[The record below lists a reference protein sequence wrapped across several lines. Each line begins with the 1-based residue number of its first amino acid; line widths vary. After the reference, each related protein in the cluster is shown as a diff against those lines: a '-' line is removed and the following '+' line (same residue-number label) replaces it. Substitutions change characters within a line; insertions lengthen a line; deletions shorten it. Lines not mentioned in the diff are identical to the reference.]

1 MVETLR
7 QLILV
12 LSRFSASFSARLQRL
27 VVGIQTRFAPLLD
40 RERPRRARV
49 AYGARLGLAMLGYL
63 LAALVVYAVV
73 LIPFTP
79 AISDLR
85 AAKIDRP
92 AIVLSADG
100 KELTRFM
107 RFNREW
113 KKLDAI
119 SPHVI
124 DALIATEDHRFYS
137 HHGIDFKR
145 TASAAL
151 HSLAGDTQGGSTLT
165 QQLARNL
172 FPKEIGRAPT
182 LTRKLKEIITAF
194 KLEYAYSKTEILET
208 YLNTVPFLYNA
219 YGIDMASRTYF
230 GKRASALNLLES
242 ATLVGMLKGTA
253 YYNPVRNPERSL
265 ERRNVVLTQMV
276 KRGKLSQQQY
286 SVLSKKPVNVK
297 LRRQPPIKSLAPHFT
312 EQVRR
317 RVIQWADEND
327 YSVYAD
333 GLVIHT
339 TLSSPLQ
346 RLAQLA
352 VVRQGAALQAVAD
365 VEWGMASA
373 RLVSTQTDSYR
384 YLRHRVEPFRYLW
397 QTQPQLL
404 TSLLRESPEYGALVE
419 AGTPAEQALI
429 MLRDNAK
436 FIAALKAAKT
446 RLEAGF
452 VAIDPATGQVK
463 AWVGGRDFERDGF
476 DHVVDAR
483 RQPGSTFKPFVY
495 AAALQKGIR
504 PDDRFRDE
512 VVEFRLKGNEVWRPQ
527 DDQPPSGRMMS
538 VRDGLVYSKN
548 TITAQ
553 LIDKVGAPRVASLA
567 KALGVNR
574 SELTEVP
581 SLGLGTSPVS
591 LLEMVSAYATIA
603 NGGVYHEPIWVT
615 RIEDSEGNVLAQ
627 FAQRDKD
634 ALPEDTAIELIDMMR
649 GVINQGTGNAI
660 RSSFGIYADVAGKTG
675 TTQNNT
681 DGWFILMH
689 PTLVA
694 GAWVG
699 FNDGRIAFRSN
710 HWGQGA
716 HNALYIVG
724 DFYRRLLRQ
733 FSQLETD
740 YQPPHTRIG
749 TLGAWVDRVERLIY
763 GTRPAAGKFGRRAT
777 GRSGFDSPFLEEVV
791 GVTGR
796 IERWFGNDE
805 AAPPPKKSPPRAL
818 PEPELEPEPT
828 EPDRDPVWR
837 DPPPDEV
844 PVRIIVGPQPQ
855 IIIDVPSHFEFNA
868 GEDRPRERGVDPELR
883 RPGAN

>member
-1 MVETLR
+1 M
-7 QLILV
+7 
-12 LSRFSASFSARLQRL
+12 
-27 VVGIQTRFAPLLD
+27 LD
-40 RERPRRARV
+40 RQRPAGERAV
-49 AYGARLGLAMLGYL
+49 YGVKLGLTLSGYL
-63 LAALVVYAVV
+63 LAALVIYALI

-85 AAKIDRP
+85 AAKTDRP
-92 AIVLSADG
+92 AIVMSADG
-100 KELTRFM
+100 VELTRFL

-137 HHGIDFKR
+137 HHGIDWR
-145 TASAAL
+145 RIVSAAFYTL
-151 HSLAGDTQGGSTLT
+151 GGDAQGGSTLT

-172 FPKEIGRAPT
+172 FPQEIGRAPT

-194 KLEYAYSKTEILET
+194 KLEYAYSKNEILET

-230 GKRASALNLLES
+230 GKRANALNLLES

-265 ERRNVVLTQMV
+265 ERRNVVLAQMV
-276 KRGKLSQQQY
+276 KHGKLSQRQY
-286 SVLSKKPVNVK
+286 ETLKKKPISVK

-327 YSVYAD
+327 YNVYAD

-339 TLSSPLQ
+339 TLSAPLQ
-346 RLAQLA
+346 RLAQQA
-352 VVRQGAALQAVAD
+352 VARQGAALQAVAD
-365 VEWGMASA
+365 VEWGMPSA
-373 RLVSTQTDSYR
+373 RLISTRTDSYR
-384 YLRHRVEPFRYLW
+384 YLRNQIEPFRYLW
-397 QTQPQLL
+397 QSQPELL
-404 TSLLRESPEYGALVE
+404 TTMVRESPEYREMIE
-419 AGTPAEQALI
+419 AGIPAEQALLA
-429 MLRDNAK
+429 LRGNAK

-446 RLEAGF
+446 RLETGF

-476 DHVVDAR
+476 DHVIDAR

-504 PDDRFRDE
+504 PEDRFRDE
-512 VVEFRLKGNEVWRPQ
+512 IVEFRLKGNEVWRPQ
-527 DDQPPSGRMMS
+527 DDQPPSGRMLS

-553 LIDKVGAPRVASLA
+553 LIAKVGAPRVASVA
-567 KALGVNR
+567 QALGVNR

-591 LLEMVSAYATIA
+591 LLEMVSAYASIA
-603 NGGVYHEPIWVT
+603 NGGMYHEPIWVT
-615 RIEDSEGNVLAQ
+615 RIEDREGNVLAE
-627 FAQRDKD
+627 FTQRDKD
-634 ALPEDTAIELIDMMR
+634 ALSEDTAIELIDMMR
-649 GVINQGTGNAI
+649 GVVNQGTGSAI
-660 RSSFGIYADVAGKTG
+660 RHSFGIDADVAGKTG

-689 PTLVA
+689 PALVA

-710 HWGQGA
+710 YWGQGA
-716 HNALYIVG
+716 HNALNVVG

-733 FSQLETD
+733 FRQLETD

-763 GTRPAAGKFGRRAT
+763 GTRPAAGKFGRRSR
-777 GRSGFDSPFLEEVV
+777 GRSGFDWPFLEDVV
-791 GVTGR
+791 DWSGR
-796 IERWFGNDE
+796 VEQWFGDDAPE
-805 AAPPPKKSPPRAL
+805 PLPPAKKLPPPAP
-818 PEPELEPEPT
+818 PEPEPVEPE
-828 EPDRDPVWR
+828 EDPGWQEL
-837 DPPPDEV
+837 PPPEA
-844 PVRIIVGPQPQ
+844 PVQIIVGPQPQ
-855 IIIDVPSHFEFNA
+855 IIIELPRQFEFDPGQA
-868 GEDRPRERGVDPELR
+868 VPRERDPNMNPEPPVPNSSGR
-883 RPGAN
+883 

>member
-1 MVETLR
+1 M
-7 QLILV
+7 
-12 LSRFSASFSARLQRL
+12 
-27 VVGIQTRFAPLLD
+27 
-40 RERPRRARV
+40 
-49 AYGARLGLAMLGYL
+49 LAMLGYL

-85 AAKIDRP
+85 AAKVDRP

-113 KKLDAI
+113 KKLGDI

-137 HHGIDFKR
+137 HYGIDLKR
-145 TASAAL
+145 TASAAWL
-151 HSLAGDTQGGSTLT
+151 TLTGDTQGGSTLT

-182 LTRKLKEIITAF
+182 VTRKIKEVITAL

-230 GKRASALNLLES
+230 GKRAGALNLLES

-253 YYNPVRNPERSL
+253 YYNPVRNPQRSL
-265 ERRNVVLTQMV
+265 ARRNVVLAQMV

-286 SVLSKKPVNVK
+286 LILRKKPISVS
-297 LRRQPPIKSLAPHFT
+297 LRRQPPIKSQAPHFT

-327 YSVYAD
+327 YSIYAD

-339 TLSSPLQ
+339 TLSDSLQ
-346 RLAQLA
+346 RIAQQA
-352 VVRQGAALQAVAD
+352 VARQGAALQAVAD
-365 VEWGMASA
+365 VEWGMATP
-373 RLVSTQTDSYR
+373 RLMSTQSGSYR
-384 YLRHRVEPFRYLW
+384 YARGRVEPFRYLW
-397 QTQPQLL
+397 QTQPELL
-404 TSLLRESPEYGALVE
+404 TALLRESPEYLAMLE
-419 AGTPAEQALI
+419 AGSAPEQALAA
-429 MLRDNAK
+429 LRANAK

-452 VAIDPATGQVK
+452 IAIDPASGHVK
-463 AWVGGRDFERDGF
+463 AWVGGRDFERDGY
-476 DHVVDAR
+476 DHVIDAR

-495 AAALQKGIR
+495 AAALRKGIK
-504 PDDRFRDE
+504 PGDTYRDVITE
-512 VVEFRLKGNEVWRPQ
+512 YRLKGDEVWRPQ
-527 DDQPPSGRMMS
+527 DPEPPSGRMLS
-538 VRDGLVYSKN
+538 VREGLVFSKN

-553 LIDKVGAPRVASLA
+553 LMDKVGARRVANLA
-567 KALGVNR
+567 QALGVNR

-581 SLGLGTSPVS
+581 SLALGTSPVS
-591 LLEMVSAYATIA
+591 LLEMVSAYASIA
-603 NGGVYHEPIWVT
+603 NGGVYREPIWVT
-615 RIEDSEGNVLAQ
+615 RIEDGDGNVLAE
-627 FAQRDKD
+627 FSAKSDD

-649 GVINQGTGNAI
+649 GVVNEGTGSAI
-660 RSSFGIYADVAGKTG
+660 RTSFGIYADVAGKTG

-689 PTLVA
+689 PRLVG
-694 GAWVG
+694 GAWMG

-710 HWGQGA
+710 YWGQGA

-733 FSQLETD
+733 NRKLASD
-740 YQPPHTRIG
+740 YQPPRARIG
-749 TLGAWVDRVERLIY
+749 SLGALVDRFERMIY
-763 GTRPAAGKFGRRAT
+763 GARPAAGKFGRRANEDN
-777 GRSGFDSPFLEEVV
+777 GLDSPFLEDVV
-791 GVTGR
+791 DFTGR
-796 IERWFGNDE
+796 VEQWFGGSQ
-805 AAPPPKKSPPRAL
+805 PPPSKQPSAKPPTKPR
-818 PEPELEPEPT
+818 
-828 EPDRDPVWR
+828 PV
-837 DPPPDEV
+837 PPP
-844 PVRIIVGPQPQ
+844 PVRNEEPPLFRDEPLPDWSEATPDNVPLFREDSAHENGDRARQLNPQ
-855 IIIDVPSHFEFNA
+855 
-868 GEDRPRERGVDPELR
+868 
-883 RPGAN
+883 

>member
-1 MVETLR
+1 MV
-7 QLILV
+7 
-12 LSRFSASFSARLQRL
+12 A
-27 VVGIQTRFAPLLD
+27 
-40 RERPRRARV
+40 
-49 AYGARLGLAMLGYL
+49 GLL
-63 LAALVVYAVV
+63 LAALVLYALV

-85 AAKIDRP
+85 AAKTDRP
-92 AIVLSADG
+92 AIVLSAEG

-113 KKLDAI
+113 KKLGAI

-124 DALIATEDHRFYS
+124 NALIATEDHRFYS

-145 TASAAL
+145 LVGAAL
-151 HSLAGDTQGGSTLT
+151 RTLSGDSQGGSTLT

-182 LTRKLKEIITAF
+182 VTRKLKEIITAF

-230 GKRASALNLLES
+230 GKPASALNLLES

-253 YYNPVRNPERSL
+253 YYNPVRNPERSF
-265 ERRNVVLTQMV
+265 ERRNVVLAQMV
-276 KRGKLSQQQY
+276 KRGKLSARQY
-286 SVLSKKPVNVK
+286 AVLSKKPISVK
-297 LRRQPPIKSLAPHFT
+297 LRRQPPIKSMAPHFT

-327 YSVYAD
+327 YSVYGD

-346 RLAQLA
+346 RLAQQA
-352 VVRQGAALQAVAD
+352 VVRQGAALQAVAE
-365 VEWGMASA
+365 VEWGIASP
-373 RLVSTQTDSYR
+373 RLVSTQTANYR

-397 QTQPQLL
+397 QSQPALL
-404 TSLLRESPEYGALVE
+404 TAMLRESPEYRELID
-419 AGTPAEQALI
+419 AGTPMDQALLT
-429 MLRDNAK
+429 LRGNAK

-452 VAIDPATGQVK
+452 VAIDPTTGHVK

-476 DHVVDAR
+476 DHVIDAR

-504 PDDRFRDE
+504 PNDQFRDE

-527 DDQPPSGRMMS
+527 DDQPPTGRMMS

-553 LIDKVGAPRVASLA
+553 LIAKVGAPRVASLA
-567 KALGVNR
+567 QALGVNR

-591 LLEMVSAYATIA
+591 LLEMVSAYASVA
-603 NGGVYHEPIWVT
+603 NGGLYHEPIWVT
-615 RIEDSEGNVLAQ
+615 RIEDSEGNVLEE
-627 FAQRDKD
+627 FSQRDKD
-634 ALPEDTAIELIDMMR
+634 ALSEDTAIELIDMMR
-649 GVINQGTGNAI
+649 GVVNQGTGNAI
-660 RSSFGIYADVAGKTG
+660 RNSFGIYADVAGKTG

-710 HWGQGA
+710 YWGQGA
-716 HNALYIVG
+716 HNALFIVG
-724 DFYRRLLRQ
+724 DFYRRLLGQ
-733 FSQLETD
+733 FRQLETD
-740 YQPPHTRIG
+740 YQPPHKRIG
-749 TLGAWVDRVERLIY
+749 TLGAWVDRVERLFY
-763 GTRPAAGKFGRRAT
+763 GTRPAAGKFGRRA
-777 GRSGFDSPFLEEVV
+777 RSNSGFESTLLEDVV
-791 GVTGR
+791 DITGR
-796 IERWFGNDE
+796 IERWFGDE
-805 AAPPPKKSPPRAL
+805 EAPPPPPKIPPRKLPPL
-818 PEPELEPEPT
+818 PEPEPAPEPEPLPEY
-828 EPDRDPVWR
+828 EPEPRWESEPIEPNSGPR
-837 DPPPDEV
+837 GRELPPEA

-855 IIIDVPSHFEFNA
+855 IIIDVPRHFEFEP
-868 GEDRPRERGVDPELR
+868 GEERPRERRDD
-883 RPGAN
+883 

>member
-1 MVETLR
+1 MWLEKLR
-7 QLILV
+7 LPLSNLSLYRAKFSALFRQFAARLQ
-12 LSRFSASFSARLQRL
+12 SRFSPPF
-27 VVGIQTRFAPLLD
+27 D
-40 RERPRRARV
+40 REHSLSYRAIYTGKLILT
-49 AYGARLGLAMLGYL
+49 ALAFL
-63 LAALVVYAVV
+63 LAALAVYAVV

-79 AISDLR
+79 GISDLR
-85 AAKIDRP
+85 AAKVDRP

-113 KKLDAI
+113 KRLNEI

-137 HHGIDFKR
+137 HHGIDLKR
-145 TASAAL
+145 TASAVFRTL
-151 HSLAGDTQGGSTLT
+151 TGDPQGGSTLT

-182 LTRKLKEIITAF
+182 VTRKLKELITAL

-230 GKRASALNLLES
+230 GKRASSLSLLES

-253 YYNPVRNPERSL
+253 YYNPVRNPERSF
-265 ERRNVVLTQMV
+265 ERRNVVLAQMV
-276 KRGKLSQQQY
+276 KRGKLSQRQY
-286 SVLSKKPVNVK
+286 LLLRKKPISVS
-297 LRRQPPIKSLAPHFT
+297 LRRQPPIKSAAPHFT

-327 YSVYAD
+327 YSLYAD

-346 RLAQLA
+346 RIAQQA
-352 VVRQGAALQAVAD
+352 VARQGAALQAVAE
-365 VEWGMASA
+365 VEWGMASP
-373 RLVSTQTDSYR
+373 RLLSTQASSYR
-384 YLRHRVEPFRYLW
+384 YLRGRVEPFGYLW
-397 QTQPQLL
+397 RTQPELL
-404 TSLLRESPEYGALVE
+404 ATLLRESTEYRAMIE
-419 AGTPAEQALI
+419 AGTPPEQALAT
-429 MLRDNAK
+429 LRGDAK

-452 VAIDPATGQVK
+452 VAIDPSSGHVK
-463 AWVGGRDFERDGF
+463 VWVGGRDFERDGF
-476 DHVVDAR
+476 DHVIDAR

-495 AAALQKGIR
+495 AAALKKGIK
-504 PDDRFRDE
+504 PSDTFRDE
-512 VVEFRLKGNEVWRPQ
+512 IIEYELKGNEVWRPQ
-527 DDQPPSGRMMS
+527 DAEPPSGRMLT
-538 VRDGLVYSKN
+538 VRDGLVFSKN

-553 LIDKVGAPRVASLA
+553 LMAKVGAPRVADLA
-567 KALGVNR
+567 QDLGVNR

-591 LLEMVSAYATIA
+591 LLEMVSAYASIA
-603 NGGVYHEPIWVT
+603 NGGVYREPIWVT
-615 RIEDSEGNVLAQ
+615 RIADNDGNVLAE
-627 FAQRDKD
+627 FSPRSND
-634 ALPEDTAIELIDMMR
+634 ALSEEIAIDLIEMMR
-649 GVINQGTGNAI
+649 GVINEGTGSAI

-689 PTLVA
+689 PTLVG

-710 HWGQGA
+710 YWGQGA

-733 FSQLETD
+733 FRQLDRD
-740 YQPPHTRIG
+740 YPPPRARSG
-749 TLGAWVDRVERLIY
+749 TLGALVDRFERMVY
-763 GTRPAAGKFGRRAT
+763 GTRPAAGKFGRRASEE
-777 GRSGFDSPFLEEVV
+777 SGLDWPFLEEVV
-791 GVTGR
+791 SFAGR
-796 IERWFGNDE
+796 IEQWFGGSE
-805 AAPPPKKSPPRAL
+805 SAPAKKPAPKPRPVPPPPVRDEDPPLFQEEPL
-818 PEPELEPEPT
+818 PDWSERTLDNAPFFREDREDE
-828 EPDRDPVWR
+828 DRDEENDDGNQRFPI
-837 DPPPDEV
+837 PM
-844 PVRIIVGPQPQ
+844 
-855 IIIDVPSHFEFNA
+855 
-868 GEDRPRERGVDPELR
+868 R
-883 RPGAN
+883 RSE